1 MYCGNPTKVLRAI
14 NKLLKTET
22 VALQRKFIH
31 FRGLYLLER
40 CLAEHINTKSIIKHN
55 ILLVLQMLPISTKNA
70 IVKLESMVQ
79 QMTSAENFGF
89 STAELAKKILESWA
103 GLELVYKIPKR
114 IKGDAASEQETS
126 GSTSISSI
134 GNELKRSRS
143 EDDGDRALKYQRSA
157 SKTPPD
163 AMGGFSSNI
172 QLPEVSAG
180 VVFKEVEIKRLDVS
194 WNQIITKPEAP
205 ALKLSTEVSSASISS
220 SRLTESSIEQMVE
233 AAQEASRLRQ
243 EALKKKQLDDL
254 EEQKKQSLAKK
265 KMMKERKEKQ
275 RELSQSLGK
284 KLVEKAFATATPKP
298 SSSSKSSAPSSSS
311 SKQGNEKESPA
322 TLVSEDDKAA
332 IKKLVNCENILVDR
346 F

>member
-1 MYCGNPTKVLRAI
+1 MYCANPSKVLRAI

-22 VALQRKFIH
+22 AALQRKFIH

-40 CLAEHINTKSIIKHN
+40 CLAEHINSKSIVKHN

-70 IVKLESMVQ
+70 IVKLEAMVQ

-89 STAELAKKILESWA
+89 ATAELAKKILESWA

-114 IKGDAASEQETS
+114 IKGDTASEQDIS
-126 GSTSISSI
+126 GSTSISSS
-134 GNELKRSRS
+134 GNELKRTRS
-143 EDDGDRALKYQRSA
+143 EDEGDRALKYQRSA

-163 AMGGFSSNI
+163 SIGGFSSSI
-172 QLPEVSAG
+172 QLPDVSSG
-180 VVFKEVEIKRLDVS
+180 MVFKEVEIKRLDVS
-194 WNQIITKPEAP
+194 WNQIITKPEPLAP
-205 ALKLSTEVSSASISS
+205 KLASEASSVSLSS

-243 EALKKKQLDDL
+243 EALKKKQLEEL
-254 EEQKKQSLAKK
+254 EEQKKQALAKK

-284 KLVEKAFATATPKP
+284 KLVEKALATATTKHSPPPKSSSQ
-298 SSSSKSSAPSSSS
+298 SSSSKHGDI
-311 SKQGNEKESPA
+311 KGKESSLP
-322 TLVSEDDKAA
+322 LVSEDDKAA
-332 IKKLVNCENILVDR
+332 IKKLVCSLC
-346 F
+346 FLL